1 LAESRDVFVIWD
13 FTIPGLDLILECLV
27 EEHEHVRAA
36 SLGNAPSQGQVFQ
49 TAIKDRLA
57 EVGSAIAY
65 VDRANANVGF
75 EIGYA
80 LGLGLPVALACKGPN
95 RPEWVQEPP
104 LAGHQVPTEVE
115 VEAFE
120 NLLASGHAIDPP
132 GAPDPGDDVLFVCPK
147 RGSGSALHRRV
158 GKVHPTWRR
167 LPAQG
172 WSLPELPEKLRG
184 VGTVVW
190 VLTESEEERDG
201 LENATGAIV
210 AGYAL
215 GAGHDLRVLRS
226 RHFRRAVD
234 VVHRER
240 RFEALEEF
248 ERILR
253 EIEEPLPVEVAADPL
268 PAYLA
273 HLRSLHGSHA
283 AFFPGASGK
292 VLEEVYVDL
301 QLEVSSADADRRA
314 EPGWSKVTCELGA
327 RLGGRPVTL
336 EDLLDLPPDGD
347 VLTGRWVLLGDPGAG
362 KSTLSRHLVLQLA
375 QREDGPVPVFLSLTR
390 FAQERERH
398 PFRLAE
404 EETRGA
410 RCDLAAAGLERRLL
424 ELAREPGRVWLFLDG
439 LDEVAAGRMDALR
452 ERLQA
457 LVESL
462 PEARFC
468 VTSRPIGYRDL
479 GPAFRA
485 AKLRSLDAT
494 GRRKLIVRWLD
505 DEEEADRIL
514 ARIGTRPQLEPL
526 TGNPLML
533 TLVVGV
539 AVESPDL
546 PATRTALYDEAIRQ
560 LLRRGWGGEGKGVRN
575 PGSARE
581 ILAELALELQ
591 EKDGA
596 AWDVEELDDV
606 LLDVRKRRPRLG
618 ERLKDVWK
626 HNLDFLED
634 VARGSAVLG
643 CSRGEHEPWE
653 FLHRQFRDFLAG
665 EALQRRGRDAVLAKI
680 EALEKDDVPRWAEAL
695 AYACHAAGD
704 ALALL
709 AEIREKDAALARRIL
724 PEVEGVAPRG
734 VARLP
739 ARDGGLGR
747 RGPPAPRAARGASAA
762 TRSATPRSAA
772 LLARV
777 VPGCPT
783 FELACVHWVL
793 ETIGRPPERRAF
805 FEACGRW
812 PDGGPPEL
820 DLVEI
825 PGGTFEMGSPEDE
838 EGRFDDEGPLQPVTV
853 DSFLLA
859 RTPVTN
865 GQYEAFD
872 PDHERERWEGVSEEE
887 LFRHPVVRVSWWEA
901 RLFCRWVG
909 CALPSESRWEY
920 ACRAGS
926 RERWCFGDA
935 EEELPDHA
943 WYFVNSGASRLSL
956 DTEWDVRKVIG
967 EWACRS
973 HEVACLRANRFGLH
987 DMHGNVFEWC
997 EDTWHDAY
1005 EGAPADGTAL
1015 VQEGAEVPGR
1025 PRRVVEL
1032 LGAQGRALRVPRLD
1046 PRRRPVELFLGFR
1059 PARLV
1064 TT

>member
-1 LAESRDVFVIWD
+1 MR
-13 FTIPGLDLILECLV
+13 
-27 EEHEHVRAA
+27 
-36 SLGNAPSQGQVFQ
+36 
-49 TAIKDRLA
+49 
-57 EVGSAIAY
+57 
-65 VDRANANVGF
+65 
-75 EIGYA
+75 
-80 LGLGLPVALACKGPN
+80 
-95 RPEWVQEPP
+95 
-104 LAGHQVPTEVE
+104 
-115 VEAFE
+115 
-120 NLLASGHAIDPP
+120 
-132 GAPDPGDDVLFVCPK
+132 
-147 RGSGSALHRRV
+147 
-158 GKVHPTWRR
+158 
-167 LPAQG
+167 
-172 WSLPELPEKLRG
+172 
-184 VGTVVW
+184 
-190 VLTESEEERDG
+190 
-201 LENATGAIV
+201 TG
-210 AGYAL
+210 G
-215 GAGHDLRVLRS
+215 R
-226 RHFRRAVD
+226 
-234 VVHRER
+234 
-240 RFEALEEF
+240 
-248 ERILR
+248 
-253 EIEEPLPVEVAADPL
+253 
-268 PAYLA
+268 
-273 HLRSLHGSHA
+273 
-283 AFFPGASGK
+283 K
-292 VLEEVYVDL
+292 
-301 QLEVSSADADRRA
+301 
-314 EPGWSKVTCELGA
+314 PGWSKVTHELGA
-327 RLGGRPVTL
+327 RLGGRSVTL

-581 ILAELALELQ
+581 VLAELALELQ
-591 EKDGA
+591 ERDGA
-596 AWDVEELDDV
+596 AWDVKELDDV

-643 CSRGEHEPWE
+643 CSRGEREPWE

-665 EALQRRGRDAVLAKI
+665 EALRRRGRDAVLAKI

-724 PEVEGVAPRG
+724 PEVEGVAREASLAFLLETEG
-734 VARLP
+734 WDGEDLRLLVRAWGIGSDEEREVAER
-739 ARDGGLGR
+739 
-747 RGPPAPRAARGASAA
+747 
-762 TRSATPRSAA
+762 A

-825 PGGTFEMGSPEDE
+825 PGGAFEMGSPEDE
-838 EGRFDDEGPLQPVTV
+838 EGRFRWEGPVHEVTV
-853 DSFLLA
+853 DAFRLA

-865 GQYEAFD
+865 EQYEAFD
-872 PDHERERWEGVSEEE
+872 PEHEQRPWEGVSKER
-887 LFRHPVVRVSWWEA
+887 LLRHPVVNVGWWEA

-909 CALPSESRWEY
+909 GSLPSESQWEY
-920 ACRAGS
+920 ACRAGTTTRYWS
-926 RERWCFGDA
+926 GDKEA
-935 EEELPDHA
+935 DLDGVG
-943 WYFVNSGASRLSL
+943 WYRGNSGRKSHCVGGKPASP
-956 DTEWDVRKVIG
+956 W
-967 EWACRS
+967 
-973 HEVACLRANRFGLH
+973 GLH
-987 DMHGNVFEWC
+987 DVHGNVWEWC
-997 EDTWHDAY
+997 EDTWQDGY
-1005 EGAPADGTAL
+1005 EGAPSDGSAWVHEGTRARVLRGGGWTNTAAKARSAYRL
-1015 VQEGAEVPGR
+1015 KGLQGGR
-1025 PRRVVEL
+1025 HS
-1032 LGAQGRALRVPRLD
+1032 D
-1046 PRRRPVELFLGFR
+1046 LGFR
-1059 PARLV
+1059 PARLGS
-1064 TT
+1064 TC